1 MNAVAKRVADRG
13 SAARRRG
20 GKGGPTGPRRPPG
33 SAPGGG
39 HRAWGRVLLLVLLLG
54 AGLAA
59 GLAAWWVHSPM
70 DLRKPVVELNVER
83 GRSAA
88 LVAEDWV
95 AEGLDTPLWALQAW
109 FRWSGDAR
117 RIRAGSY
124 AAEPGITPAELLARM
139 VRGDES
145 LESVVFIEGWT
156 FAQMRVALTRA
167 PGLRQT
173 LQSLDDRAVMQA
185 LGAAALPAE
194 GWFFP
199 DTYRYGRGVSD
210 RTVLLNAHEAMKRQ
224 LYRAWEQRRPDLPV
238 STPAEVLVLASIIEK
253 ETGQAA
259 DRAKIAGVFVN
270 RLRLGMPLQTD
281 PTVIYGL
288 GPRFD
293 GNLRK
298 RDLQMDTPFNTYTR
312 RGLPP
317 HAIAMPGAQSLKA
330 AVQPEPTSALYFVAR
345 GDGSSHFSSTLDEHN
360 RAVWKYQ
367 KMPAAS
373 SR

>member
-1 MNAVAKRVADRG
+1 MNTGANRVADRR

-20 GKGGPTGPRRPPG
+20 APSRKSGRGDGPKQAPRRG
-33 SAPGGG
+33 WWWRGVA
-39 HRAWGRVLLLVLLLG
+39 AVAMVV
-54 AGLAA
+54 LAA
-59 GLAAWWVHSPM
+59 VGSVAWWVNAPLN
-70 DLRKPVVELNVER
+70 LRGPVVELTVDR

-88 LVAEDWV
+88 QVADDWV
-95 AEGLDTPLWALQAW
+95 AAGVDTPSWALQAW

-124 AAEPGITPAELLARM
+124 AAEPGITPSELLAKM

-145 LESVVFIEGWT
+145 LETVVFIEGWT
-156 FAQMRVALTRA
+156 FAQMRAALARA

-173 LQSLDDRAVMQA
+173 LQGLDDRAVMKA
-185 LGAAALPAE
+185 LGAAHLPAE

-210 RTVLLNAHEAMKRQ
+210 RTVLLSAHEAMKRQ
-224 LYRAWEQRRPDLPV
+224 LQKAWEQRRPDLPI
-238 STPAEVLVLASIIEK
+238 SSPAEALVLASIVEK
-253 ETGQAA
+253 ETGQAS
-259 DRAKIAGVFVN
+259 DRARIAGVFVN

-288 GPRFD
+288 GPSFD

-298 RDLQMDTPFNTYTR
+298 RDLLADTPFNTYTR

-330 AVQPEPTSALYFVAR
+330 AVQPEATPALYFVAK
-345 GDGSSHFSSTLDEHN
+345 GDGSSFFSATLEEHN
-360 RAVWKYQ
+360 RAVWRYQ
-367 KMPAAS
+367 KMPAQTK
-373 SR
+373 R